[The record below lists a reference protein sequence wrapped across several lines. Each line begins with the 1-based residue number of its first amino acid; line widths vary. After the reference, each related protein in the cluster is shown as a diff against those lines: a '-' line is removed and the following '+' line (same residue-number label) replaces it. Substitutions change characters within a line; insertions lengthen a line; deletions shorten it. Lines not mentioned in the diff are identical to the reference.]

1 MDTAQPSLRIIIE
14 KKRLKTAFQKLV
26 NTAVMLLAL
35 IGLLYM
41 GATLIGEHIVPAFK
55 PLNPAQPALLKN
67 RYLILSLNIQDSDSP
82 QAHWQA
88 LQPSLALLHAINPD
102 ISRWIT
108 QLNAENRIIW
118 KKQATLFNWPVL
130 ASYVWQSNDLY
141 LGPGFWRLQE
151 GEKAAALAHEYFHYR
166 QNRLWMIADTFVEAV
181 SGKLSEYGSRTEDE
195 AHLYQWC
202 AYRAMRMS
210 PSDIVQGYFSRR
222 KLYRFILTPPV
233 PIE

>member
-1 MDTAQPSLRIIIE
+1 MDTTQPFLPQPSRSPC
-14 KKRLKTAFQKLV
+14 LKTVFARLMNAAVILLTLV
-26 NTAVMLLAL
+26 
-35 IGLLYM
+35 GLLHL
-41 GATLIGEHIVPAFK
+41 GAALTGEHTVPAFK

-67 RYLILSLNIQDSDSP
+67 RYLILSLNVQDSDSP
-82 QAHWQA
+82 QAHWRS

-108 QLNAENRIIW
+108 QLNAENRIVW

-166 QNRLWMIADTFVEAV
+166 QNRLWMIADTFVETV

-195 AHLYQWC
+195 AHLYQWF
-202 AYRAMRMS
+202 AYQAMRMP

-222 KLYRFILTPPV
+222 KLYRFILTPPSPV
-233 PIE
+233 E